1 MSNANSNSSSN
12 KNVIPQPN
20 INNNIVI
27 KRNNSSITEQSKFP
41 SQNYNIKH
49 NLYSNMNNV
58 KRSENERKQIA
69 DFLIN
74 KKSDKSE
81 SSHAVSAKN
90 MTNQSTNKNLELQK
104 IINQGRENLKK
115 QGKGEDVVWSNENRY
130 KNLNSEELNLP
141 KNNFPKIIFVDK
153 QKNKN
158 LSEEQYNQNR
168 YLNNLDKIVNEDKED
183 SDNQS
188 NEEDLHSKEPVT
200 PKNPVSSL
208 KTPETPSTYEREEP
222 DLSNVE
228 TEVKPPQNLEAM
240 NLVSDYSEMEEMKIE
255 LENFLGLELFKTLY
269 HYVESTTDPKEFKFN
284 NENLILK
291 IQNELTKQ
299 YSAEDI
305 EKALS
310 KSQEVFA
317 LVVKERM
324 ANLAN

>member
-1 MSNANSNSSSN
+1 
-12 KNVIPQPN
+12 
-20 INNNIVI
+20 
-27 KRNNSSITEQSKFP
+27 
-41 SQNYNIKH
+41 
-49 NLYSNMNNV
+49 MNNV

-69 DFLIN
+69 DFLLN
-74 KKSDKSE
+74 KKSDKIE
-81 SSHAVSAKN
+81 SSHQNSSKN
-90 MTNQSTNKNLELQK
+90 NHFTNKNSELQK

-153 QKNKN
+153 QGNKI

-188 NEEDLHSKEPVT
+188 NEEDIHPKDSMT
-200 PKNPVSSL
+200 PKNIP
-208 KTPETPSTYEREEP
+208 KTPETPSSYEREEP

-228 TEVKPPQNLEAM
+228 SEVKPPENLETM

-255 LENFLGLELFKTLY
+255 LEKYLGLELFKTLY

-284 NENLILK
+284 NDNLILK

-317 LVVKERM
+317 LVVKERT
-324 ANLAN
+324 ANLTN